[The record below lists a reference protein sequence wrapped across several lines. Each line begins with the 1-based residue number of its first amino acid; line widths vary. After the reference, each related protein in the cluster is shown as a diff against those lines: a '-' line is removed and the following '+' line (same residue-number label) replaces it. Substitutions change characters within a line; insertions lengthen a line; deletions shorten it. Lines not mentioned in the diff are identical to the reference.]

1 MMKEIKIKVPV
12 DCEYLS
18 MWKDF
23 DTFLPPGHIILN
35 KEICGCGCTD
45 YFLTSGT
52 PTILVSPRKR
62 LIESKKNDP
71 RTYMT
76 FYYDRSKGNSVD
88 ETNNELRRYLD
99 TCGEQPFGGG
109 YKVPKLMV
117 TYDSTA
123 HMVEKLIEWNVIDKF
138 EIIVDEFTCIFSD
151 VRMKGFTEIN
161 LLHWLNR
168 LPNRIVYI
176 SATPLKD
183 LYLDILDEFKSMPY
197 VTLEWDPSRVERV
210 LIHTTKMVSTISE
223 FGKILKYYNKNSF
236 FNSKIVNGIPYY
248 SKEGVFFLN
257 SVRDIVAIIKKFG
270 LTTANTLVICA
281 DDDKN
286 RSALRKVGFKIG
298 NVPGKID
305 YILNNK
311 TFTFVTRCSFEGTDF
326 FSDNSTTYVFSD
338 CNRDN
343 LALDISID
351 LPQIA
356 GRCRTKDNVFRNE
369 IFYYYKNADAES
381 FDEHE
386 IAKMCFEKKTV
397 TEERVKQLSNI
408 NDPGIL
414 RKLSNAQ
421 KVEKYDID
429 YLDFVMLGEGTAQAV
444 CNNLAFVADLRAI
457 EIKASQYKNTYSLL
471 CHMHN
476 QGFSTTS
483 QYATTNND
491 YNQFMASFTADAN
504 FERRMRL
511 YVDTLQQSPWLQVQL
526 EQASIIPNEFKLYF
540 RELGP
545 ERIRRNGYIEANLRN
560 ELANAH
566 RISGVCLNLKEG
578 LVYSNAELKSMLQ
591 REYDRLG
598 MNKTAKATDIVE
610 FADAKECKIRV
621 DGNRVYGYKI
631 LKVY

>member
-1 MMKEIKIKVPV
+1 MKEIKIKVPTEY
-12 DCEYLS
+12 EYLS
-18 MWKDF
+18 MWSSF
-23 DTFLPPGHIILN
+23 DEVLPQGHIILN
-35 KEICGCGCTD
+35 KSICGCGCTD

-62 LIESKKNDP
+62 LIESKMNDP
-71 RTYMT
+71 RTYMA
-76 FYYDRSKGNSVD
+76 FYYDRSKGNSLD
-88 ETNNELRRYLD
+88 ETNNELRCYLD

-109 YKVPKLMV
+109 FKVPKLMV
-117 TYDSTA
+117 TYDSTVN
-123 HMVEKLIEWNVIDKF
+123 MIEKLTEWGVIGRF

-151 VRMKGFTEIN
+151 VKMKGFTEIN

-183 LYLDILDEFKSMPY
+183 LYLDILDEFKCMPY
-197 VTLEWDPSRVERV
+197 VTLEWDPSRIEKVM
-210 LIHTTKMVSTISE
+210 IHTAKMVSTISE
-223 FGKILKYYNKNSF
+223 FGKIFKYYKKNRF
-236 FNSKIVNGIPYY
+236 FNSKIVNGTTHF

-257 SVRDIVAIIKKFG
+257 SVRDIVAIINKFG
-270 LTTANTLVICA
+270 LTTDDTMVICA
-281 DDDKN
+281 DDDRN
-286 RSALRKVGFKIG
+286 RSALKKVGFKIG

-311 TFTFVTRCSFEGTDF
+311 TFTFVTRCSFEGSDF
-326 FSDNSTTYVFSD
+326 YSENSTTYVFSD

-343 LALDISID
+343 LTLDISID

-356 GRCRTKDNVFRNE
+356 GRCRTRENVFRNE
-369 IFYYYKNADAES
+369 IYYYYKNSDAEN
-381 FDEHE
+381 FNEKE
-386 IAKMCFEKKTV
+386 VAKMCIEKKTV

-429 YLDFVMLGEGTAQAV
+429 YLDFVMLGDGSAQAV

-476 QGFSTTS
+476 QGYSTTS
-483 QYATTNND
+483 QYATTIND

-504 FERRMRL
+504 FERRMKL
-511 YVDTLQQSPWLQVQL
+511 YVETVQQFPWLLMQL
-526 EQASIIPNEFKLYF
+526 EQTSIIPHEFKLYF
-540 RELGP
+540 RELGA

-560 ELANAH
+560 ELVNAQ

-578 LVYSNAELKSMLQ
+578 QVYSNTDIKSIIQ
-591 REYDRLG
+591 AEYDRLG
-598 MNKTAKATDIVE
+598 MNKTAKATDIFE
-610 FADAKECKIRV
+610 FADAKESKIRIN
-621 DGNRVYGYKI
+621 GKRVYGYKI